1 MALLEI
7 RNIDC
12 FYGDVQVIF
21 GVSMHVDEGEVISL
35 IGANGAGKSTL
46 LRTVSGLMKPRS
58 GEILFENEPV
68 HDLRPEQIVD
78 AAIQEDVD
86 VVGLSI
92 LSGAHVALTAK
103 VLEGLRSRGA
113 GDILVLVGGV
123 IPDDDRQKLLDMG
136 VAAVYTSGAKIE
148 DIAGFIRSSVRA
160 LEGGKGS
167 R

>member
-1 MALLEI
+1 LMHAEPRI
-7 RNIDC
+7 RVLIAKPGLDGHERGAQVVS
-12 FYGDVQVIF
+12 YGLRDQGF
-21 GVSMHVDEGEVISL
+21 EVIYTG
-35 IGANGAGKSTL
+35 I
-46 LRTVSGLMKPRS
+46 RQ
-58 GEILFENEPV
+58 
-68 HDLRPEQIVD
+68 RPEQIVD